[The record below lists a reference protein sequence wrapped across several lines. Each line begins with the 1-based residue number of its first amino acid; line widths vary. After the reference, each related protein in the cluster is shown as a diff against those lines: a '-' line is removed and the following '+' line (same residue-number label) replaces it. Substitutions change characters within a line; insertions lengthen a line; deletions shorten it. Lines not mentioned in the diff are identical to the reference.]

1 MIKSIKKILGI
12 LNSKITFLFHY
23 KKIGLVF
30 STIGFCINISAQNT
44 VKINGQAYDKD
55 SKLPL
60 PKLMIINKRTNI
72 GIFADTEGKF
82 SINALQSDTIMLS
95 ALGFKLKKITLKDS
109 TTRKEYYIN
118 IPLEKLYF
126 TLKEVSVFATRNLN
140 EIQKDIDKLGIK
152 KRYSVTG
159 IDAIE
164 SPITYLYER
173 FSKFS
178 KSKQKVAEWENE
190 DFKRDILKDLFRLY
204 IKHEIIDLNEEEFD
218 AFIKYLNL
226 SNEFIQNASQLELT
240 IAVKGK
246 YENFKYR
253 WK

>member
-1 MIKSIKKILGI
+1 MPSSTNSVHQLKPGIGSSINCKRRIVLFAIICFCSFIK
-12 LNSKITFLFHY
+12 
-23 KKIGLVF
+23 
-30 STIGFCINISAQNT
+30 AQNT
-44 VKINGQAYDKD
+44 VIINGQVYDKD

-60 PKLMIINKRTNI
+60 PKLMVINKRSNS
-72 GIFADTEGKF
+72 GIFADADGKF
-82 SINALQSDTIMLS
+82 SITALQSDTIMLS
-95 ALGFKLKKITLKDS
+95 ALGFKIKKICLKDS
-109 TTRKEYYIN
+109 TTKKQYLIT

-126 TLKEVSVFATRNLN
+126 TLKEVSVFEARNLN
-140 EIQKDIDKLGIK
+140 EIQKDIDKLGVK
-152 KRYSVTG
+152 KTFTLNS

-173 FSKFS
+173 FSKFAR
-178 KSKQKVAEWENE
+178 SKQKVAEWENE

-204 IKHEIIDLNEEEFD
+204 IKHEIIDLTEEEFD

-226 SNEFIQNASQLELT
+226 SDEFIQNSSQLELT
-240 IAVKGK
+240 MAIKGK